1 MMLHKPVLVRI
12 LFCLLCLE
20 NFSLNKL
27 YLPSEYT
34 NINIIKINFISSLE
48 YMVLRMSV
56 CEKNVRTIIL
66 DWKTKSIATYINS
79 SV

>member
-1 MMLHKPVLVRI
+1 MMLHKPVLVCI
-12 LFCLLCLE
+12 LFCLLYLE

-34 NINIIKINFISSLE
+34 NINIIKINFISSPE